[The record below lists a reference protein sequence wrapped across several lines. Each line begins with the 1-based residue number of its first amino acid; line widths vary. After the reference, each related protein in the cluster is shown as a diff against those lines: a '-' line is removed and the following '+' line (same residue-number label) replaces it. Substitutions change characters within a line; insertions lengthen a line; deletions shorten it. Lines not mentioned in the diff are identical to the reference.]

1 MNRELFRKNVRW
13 AGIVLLVH
21 IGAIIVFGIF
31 FSATLE
37 KFEDNDLINLAHQRA
52 LWGDLEL
59 WTIFSVFYFK
69 ISSTFT
75 EYRRLIK
82 EEMKKEN
89 YSLLRC
95 YRENFFKEDLWKI
108 AILAAFQIPFMVFF
122 AMAGISY
129 LYSTPIDKFYILEA
143 GFYGVSGSSIIGL
156 ISSTLTFSL
165 IYLAFRFLFLLIT
178 VRSIKKI

>member
-1 MNRELFRKNVRW
+1 MKRELFRKNVKW

-21 IGAIIVFGIF
+21 IGAMIVFGLF

-37 KFEDNDLINLAHQRA
+37 KLEDNEMIALAHRKA
-52 LWGDLEL
+52 FWGDIEL

-122 AMAGISY
+122 AIAGVSY
-129 LYSTPIDKFYILEA
+129 LVSTPIDRFYILEA
-143 GFYGVSGSSIIGL
+143 GFYGLCGSSIVGFL
-156 ISSTLTFSL
+156 SSMAAFTVIFLL
-165 IYLAFRFLFLLIT
+165 FRFLFLALT
-178 VRSIKKI
+178 VRSIKKY

>member
-1 MNRELFRKNVRW
+1 MKRELFRKNVKW

-21 IGAIIVFGIF
+21 IGAMIVFAIF
-31 FSATLE
+31 VSSQLQRLE
-37 KFEDNDLINLAHQRA
+37 YNEFIMPAHFEALITSIVI
-52 LWGDLEL
+52 

-89 YSLLRC
+89 YSLIRC
-95 YRENFFKEDLWKI
+95 YRENFLKEDLWKI

-122 AMAGISY
+122 AIAGVSY
-129 LYSTPIDKFYILEA
+129 LVSTPIDRFYILEA
-143 GFYGVSGSSIIGL
+143 GFYGLSGSSIVGFL
-156 ISSTLTFSL
+156 SSMAVFTVVFLL
-165 IYLAFRFLFLLIT
+165 FRLLFLALT
-178 VRSIKKI
+178 VRSIRKY

>member
-13 AGIVLLVH
+13 AGLMVLAHV
-21 IGAIIVFGIF
+21 GVMIVFAIF
-31 FSATLE
+31 MSSGLARLEENERMLSAHLNTLLTDVIVWCLFSL
-37 KFEDNDLINLAHQRA
+37 
-52 LWGDLEL
+52 
-59 WTIFSVFYFK
+59 FYFK
-69 ISSTFT
+69 ITSTFADH
-75 EYRRLIK
+75 RRLLK
-82 EEMKKEN
+82 ESM
-89 YSLLRC
+89 
-95 YRENFFKEDLWKI
+95 KEDGFSVFGYYKKQHLREDIWRM

-122 AMAGISY
+122 AFAGISY